1 MKKIFLITILI
12 IFKINAIF
20 AENIE
25 IINDTEGDGLKV
37 VNHSWVKIEYTGS
50 FEDGTVFDTNVGKD
64 KPLVFQIGMKE
75 VIPGFEQGIV
85 GANKGSKRKIRIPSM
100 LAYGEKG
107 AGELIPPNS
116 NLIFEF
122 KILDVLSPNYEKID
136 SEKLENLINENAV
149 ALDIRLDNQWKKTGV
164 IKGSFQET
172 AFDINGKFNVYL
184 MDKVRAL
191 AGAESQRIKLIFIS
205 HDGKT
210 AEILGN
216 AFAEDLGFTN
226 VYVLDGGIQSWIKS
240 NKPLVSYN

>member
-1 MKKIFLITILI
+1 MKKIILITFLIL
-12 IFKINAIF
+12 FKSNIVL

-25 IINDTEGDGLKV
+25 IISETKGYGLKV
-37 VNHSWVKIEYTGS
+37 INHSWVKIEYTGS
-50 FEDGTVFDTNVGKD
+50 FEDGKIFDSNVGKD
-64 KPLVFQIGMKE
+64 RPLVFQIGMKE
-75 VIPGFEQGIV
+75 VIPGFEQGII
-85 GANKGSKRKIRIPSM
+85 GEKKGSKRKIKIPSK

-107 AGELIPPNS
+107 SGELIPPNS

-122 KILDVLSPNYEKID
+122 EILDVLNPNYKKIN
-136 SEKLENLINENAV
+136 SEQLEKLIKENAV

-184 MDKVRAL
+184 MDKIRAL
-191 AGAESQRIKLIFIS
+191 AGAESQKIEIIFIS

-226 VYVLDGGIQSWIKS
+226 VYVLDGGMQSWINN
-240 NKPLVSYN
+240 NKPLEVYN

>member
-1 MKKIFLITILI
+1 MKKIFFITILI

-85 GANKGSKRKIRIPSM
+85 GANKGSKRKIKIPSM

-122 KILDVLSPNYEKID
+122 KILDVLSPNYKKID

-149 ALDIRLDNQWKKTGV
+149 ALDIRLDNQEVKIMMGLTV
-164 IKGSFQET
+164 Q
-172 AFDINGKFNVYL
+172 L
-184 MDKVRAL
+184 
-191 AGAESQRIKLIFIS
+191 
-205 HDGKT
+205 
-210 AEILGN
+210 
-216 AFAEDLGFTN
+216 
-226 VYVLDGGIQSWIKS
+226 VL
-240 NKPLVSYN
+240 

>member
-1 MKKIFLITILI
+1 MKKIILITFLFL
-12 IFKINAIF
+12 FKSNIVL

-25 IINDTEGDGLKV
+25 IISETKGYGLKV
-37 VNHSWVKIEYTGS
+37 INHSWVKIEYTGS
-50 FEDGTVFDTNVGKD
+50 FEDGKIFDSNVGKD
-64 KPLVFQIGMKE
+64 RPLVFQIGMKE
-75 VIPGFEQGIV
+75 VIPGFEQGII
-85 GANKGSKRKIRIPSM
+85 GEKKGSKRKIKIPSK

-107 AGELIPPNS
+107 SGELIPPNS

-122 KILDVLSPNYEKID
+122 EILDVLNPNYKKIN
-136 SEKLENLINENAV
+136 SEQLEKLIKENAV

-191 AGAESQRIKLIFIS
+191 AGAESQKIEIIFIS

-226 VYVLDGGIQSWIKS
+226 VYVLDGGMQSWINN
-240 NKPLVSYN
+240 NKPLEVYN

>member
-1 MKKIFLITILI
+1 MKKIFLITVLI

-85 GANKGSKRKIRIPSM
+85 GANKGSKRKIKIPSM

-122 KILDVLSPNYEKID
+122 KILDVLKDEGFISDYKFS
-136 SEKLENLINENAV
+136 SEDKNKGILQVYLKYNNGLP
-149 ALDIRLDNQWKKTGV
+149 V
-164 IKGSFQET
+164 IKEITRVSKPGRRIYT
-172 AFDINGKFNVYL
+172 K
-184 MDKVRAL
+184 
-191 AGAESQRIKLIFIS
+191 AESIPRIQNGLGIAIVSTSKGIMTDNDARTKKI
-205 HDGKT
+205 GG
-210 AEILGN
+210 EIICKV
-216 AFAEDLGFTN
+216 F
-226 VYVLDGGIQSWIKS
+226 
-240 NKPLVSYN
+240 